1 MKNIRILL
9 MTILSM
15 MVLNT
20 HAQMLSKGV
29 SKELADHRKANV
41 SNVVYDLTFNIPSNL
56 KTKVTGKAIISFDL
70 KAREDLILDFQGD
83 FNGTGYVYYGKKNKR
98 RSFKAYYQNEHIVI
112 PMQELQEGKNKIELD
127 FTSLDKAL
135 NRSDEYLYTLFVP
148 DLARS
153 AFPCFDQPDLRA
165 VFVTTLNTPSG
176 WKTMTSDNSCQLPT
190 YLYSFVAGHRLPS

>member
-165 VFVTTLNTPSG
+165 VFVTTLNTSSG
-176 WKTMTSDNSCQLPT
+176 WKTMTSDNSCQ
-190 YLYSFVAGHRLPS
+190 

>member
-112 PMQELQEGKNKIELD
+112 PMQKLLQLKLKN
-127 FTSLDKAL
+127 F
-135 NRSDEYLYTLFVP
+135 
-148 DLARS
+148 
-153 AFPCFDQPDLRA
+153 
-165 VFVTTLNTPSG
+165 
-176 WKTMTSDNSCQLPT
+176 
-190 YLYSFVAGHRLPS
+190 